1 MNESFT
7 PIWYTFRKNDDHV
20 LFYKSEENKMSILE
34 VQIVTELT
42 RTCISNLFP
51 KERLSHYPNGFA
63 KRFRLSRKSML
74 KNVRAYLQSRKELH
88 SSVFEEIHRHLKKK
102 KNIQPILY
110 DAHYD
115 LDINE

>member
-1 MNESFT
+1 M
-7 PIWYTFRKNDDHV
+7 
-20 LFYKSEENKMSILE
+20 SEENKMSILE

-88 SSVFEEIHRHLKKK
+88 SSVFEEIHKQTFFFKKEL
-102 KNIQPILY
+102 IQPVLY

-115 LDINE
+115 LDIHQYSLTKRYWNIFPGHICLY